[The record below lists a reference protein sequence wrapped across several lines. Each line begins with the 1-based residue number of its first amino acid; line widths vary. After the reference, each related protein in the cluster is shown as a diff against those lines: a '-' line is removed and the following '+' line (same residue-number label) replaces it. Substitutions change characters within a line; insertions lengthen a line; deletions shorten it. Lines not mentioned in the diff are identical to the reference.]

1 MAWLRGLQRSMA
13 GPNSPGMGA
22 VPGSIKEESENEVG
36 RAASA
41 PMIDMCRVK
50 NTCE

>member
-1 MAWLRGLQRSMA
+1 MEWLRGLQKNTA

-22 VPGSIKEESENEVG
+22 VPGSAKGEAENEVG

-41 PMIDMCRVK
+41 PVIDTCRVK